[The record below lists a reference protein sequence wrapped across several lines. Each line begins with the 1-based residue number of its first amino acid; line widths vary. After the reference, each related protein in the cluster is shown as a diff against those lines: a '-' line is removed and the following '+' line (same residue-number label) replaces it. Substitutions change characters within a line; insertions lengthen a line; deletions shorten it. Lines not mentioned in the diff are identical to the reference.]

1 MYESTCDIT
10 KISIKLPLILARF
23 CQITKP
29 ISLKTN
35 KDSGLCTF
43 FHFCHGNCQEL
54 LSFYSLHLDAILEF
68 EEKIELV
75 NEDSFNQ
82 MIPYYIQVIFYLCSK
97 YVLVPFVR
105 FLQDAIKKK
114 IFCSSYIFC
123 YLLLLDYSFLLSLQD
138 AIKKESE
145 RGVWRKDFVQLN
157 SVGSQGNSCD
167 GVVTMRSKFFLE
179 WQLVYK
185 NYSTLVDGTK
195 KFGIPDF

>member
-1 MYESTCDIT
+1 MAEARMCHMYESTCDIT

-82 MIPYYIQVIFYLCSK
+82 MIPYYI
-97 YVLVPFVR
+97 
-105 FLQDAIKKK
+105 
-114 IFCSSYIFC
+114 
-123 YLLLLDYSFLLSLQD
+123 
-138 AIKKESE
+138 
-145 RGVWRKDFVQLN
+145 
-157 SVGSQGNSCD
+157 
-167 GVVTMRSKFFLE
+167 
-179 WQLVYK
+179 
-185 NYSTLVDGTK
+185 
-195 KFGIPDF
+195 